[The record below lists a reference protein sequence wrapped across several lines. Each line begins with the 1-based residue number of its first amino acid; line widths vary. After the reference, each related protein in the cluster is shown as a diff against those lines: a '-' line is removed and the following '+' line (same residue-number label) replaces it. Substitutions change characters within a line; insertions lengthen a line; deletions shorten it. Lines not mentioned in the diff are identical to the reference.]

1 MGSSNS
7 KKNNNAIENT
17 DYIKMLE
24 ENNYRYQTLL
34 NEKKKELLKIE
45 QEKYNY
51 KFNIE
56 ELNKKILILKNKEIN
71 EIKYNSLYK
80 KYKSSILVIIDTLA
94 KQCNLN
100 VEIKGESDIILNDH
114 NNNYNDFNSIKEY
127 LGKFSGSLKHKKLL
141 LFLEIFK
148 DL

>member
-1 MGSSNS
+1 MISFAS
-7 KKNNNAIENT
+7 
-17 DYIKMLE
+17 
-24 ENNYRYQTLL
+24 
-34 NEKKKELLKIE
+34 
-45 QEKYNY
+45 
-51 KFNIE
+51 
-56 ELNKKILILKNKEIN
+56 
-71 EIKYNSLYK
+71 K